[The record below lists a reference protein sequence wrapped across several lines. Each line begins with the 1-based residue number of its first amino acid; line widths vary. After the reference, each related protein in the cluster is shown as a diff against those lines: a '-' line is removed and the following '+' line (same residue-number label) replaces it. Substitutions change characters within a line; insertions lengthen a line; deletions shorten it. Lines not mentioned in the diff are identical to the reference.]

1 MIGVNTMADKYFKK
15 NYVKNLSNFNEWFE
29 NIKDDEDEDFN
40 NNIKPIIIKH
50 GCIGTES
57 INTNNKED

>member
-1 MIGVNTMADKYFKK
+1 MIGVKTMADEYFKK
-15 NYVKNLSNFNEWFE
+15 NYAKNLSNFNEWFE

-57 INTNNKED
+57 INIKKEDI